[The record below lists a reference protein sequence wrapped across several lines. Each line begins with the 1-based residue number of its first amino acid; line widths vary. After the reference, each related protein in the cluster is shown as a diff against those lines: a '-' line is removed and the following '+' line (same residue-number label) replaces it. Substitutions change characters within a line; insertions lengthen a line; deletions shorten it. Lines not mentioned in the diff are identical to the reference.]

1 MSWLSIVISRFGAI
15 SKALLVANRARNKF
29 TEYAKSDSYTAL
41 YELVEELM
49 DDDTRTG
56 AQKRDLVL
64 KTFASDVALFGR
76 CFIKATVDMILDDR
90 GYGKE

>member
-1 MSWLSIVISRFGAI
+1 MSWLSVVIGRFGAI
-15 SKALLVANRARNKF
+15 SKALLAANRARDKF
-29 TEYAKSDSYTAL
+29 VAFAKSDSYTAL

-64 KTFASDVALFGR
+64 KSLARDVVVFGEF
-76 CFIKATVDMILDDR
+76 FIRAAIDLILDDL
-90 GYGKE
+90 GYDK